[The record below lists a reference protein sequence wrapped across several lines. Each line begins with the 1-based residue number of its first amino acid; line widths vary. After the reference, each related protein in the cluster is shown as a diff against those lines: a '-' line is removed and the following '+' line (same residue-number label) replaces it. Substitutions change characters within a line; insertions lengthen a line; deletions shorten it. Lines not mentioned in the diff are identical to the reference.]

1 MIVAPDQDKMGF
13 LMGIRDWNTA
23 YFQDVRAAR
32 TSVVANA
39 SPSPSPLQF
48 YTDSQFVHSAFK
60 LIPELLDRG
69 FGELA
74 GRLARKA
81 FIRAQD
87 VLRLENPWLLLNLTE
102 VMHTIAAGHPRM
114 LGTPN
119 QAPLYDLFL
128 KYVTRLVSQKYPERH
143 PLVQMLQSL
152 RRVKTEDQGLCGLL
166 ERGCYAGADSLRP
179 CLDQEQEE
187 GVLGILW

>member
-1 MIVAPDQDKMGF
+1 MGF
-13 LMGIRDWNTA
+13 LMGVRDWNTA
-23 YFQDVRAAR
+23 YFEDVRAAR
-32 TSVVANA
+32 TAVAANS
-39 SPSPSPLQF
+39 SPLLSPLQF
-48 YTDSQFVHSAFK
+48 YTDSQFVHSAFQ

-69 FGELA
+69 FGQLA

-87 VLRLENPWLLLNLTE
+87 FLRLNNPWLLLNLTE
-102 VMHTIAAGHPRM
+102 VMHTIAAGR
-114 LGTPN
+114 

-128 KYVTRLVSQKYPERH
+128 KYVTGLVSQRYPDRH

-152 RRVKTEDQGLCGLL
+152 RRVETKDQGLCSLL
-166 ERGCYAGADSLRP
+166 ERGCYAGADSLRT
-179 CLDQEQEE
+179 CVDVEQEE

>member
-1 MIVAPDQDKMGF
+1 
-13 LMGIRDWNTA
+13 MGIRDWNTA
-23 YFQDVRAAR
+23 YFEDVRAAR
-32 TSVVANA
+32 TAVVAHS

-102 VMHTIAAGHPRM
+102 VMHTIAAGR
-114 LGTPN
+114 
-119 QAPLYDLFL
+119 QAPLYGLFL
-128 KYVTRLVSQKYPERH
+128 KYVAGLVSQRYPERH

-166 ERGCYAGADSLRP
+166 ERGCYAGADSLRS
-179 CLDQEQEE
+179 CVDQAQEE